1 MEPRRM
7 DGGVEQSQTLV
18 HAILG
23 GGMEIWYHTGSL
35 CGDGVEGRGGDL
47 LEMRVFQRMILMTG
61 LVQMEGPGRGR
72 EGGIVH
78 GEEGGGDGGSG
89 GGNVLVDEKA
99 SIEIKRLVTR
109 RT

>member
-23 GGMEIWYHTGSL
+23 EEMEIWYQTQ
-35 CGDGVEGRGGDL
+35 DL

-61 LVQMEGPGRGR
+61 FVQMEGKGRVR
-72 EGGIVH
+72 EGGIVKR
-78 GEEGGGDGGSG
+78 EEGGGDGGSG
-89 GGNVLVDEKA
+89 GGNVVVD
-99 SIEIKRLVTR
+99 
-109 RT
+109 